1 MLTSAAI
8 VDRPSRTRSA
18 VSNGSRMHPKGVDGR
33 STQARRFK
41 DLVASFAASLGD
53 DASLNEVDRA
63 LIRNAAALT
72 VQCERLQAA
81 AVAGLEVNSEE
92 MTRLANSSARILTAL
107 KLKRQRRDQAP
118 SIAEIAARHRREVV

>member
-1 MLTSAAI
+1 MLTSAA
-8 VDRPSRTRSA
+8 VVGRPLRTRSA
-18 VSNGSRMHPKGVDGR
+18 VSNCSRMHAKGIDGR

-41 DLVASFAASLGD
+41 DLVASFASSLGGD
-53 DASLNEVDRA
+53 TSLSEVDRA

-81 AVAGLEVNSEE
+81 AIAGHEVKSEE

-107 KLKRQRRDQAP
+107 RLKRQRRDQAP
-118 SIAEIAARHRREVV
+118 SIAEIAARHRSEGA

>member
-8 VDRPSRTRSA
+8 VDRPLRTRSA

-41 DLVASFAASLGD
+41 DLVTSFAAGLGD

-72 VQCERLQAA
+72 VQCERLQRRLSL
-81 AVAGLEVNSEE
+81 GLKS
-92 MTRLANSSARILTAL
+92 I
-107 KLKRQRRDQAP
+107 RRK
-118 SIAEIAARHRREVV
+118 